1 MAAGGKQVSPA
12 VAVIVI
18 IIVLAIIVAVY
29 YWASHRKPAAGTGV
43 PPKPGMNVMPG
54 MPGKPGMNVPGAKGP
69 GAPGGMKVPV
79 APPSEGAPE
88 TAPSG
93 E

>member
-1 MAAGGKQVSPA
+1 MASGGKQVSPA

-29 YWASHRKPAAGTGV
+29 YWAAHKKPAPAG
-43 PPKPGMNVMPG
+43 NMPMMKG
-54 MPGKPGMNVPGAKGP
+54 PMGNMMKGPMGNMPPGAKGP
-69 GAPGGMKVPV
+69 MGPGGMKVPV

>member
-29 YWASHRKPAAGTGV
+29 YWATKKPAAAPNAPMMMNKMG
-43 PPKPGMNVMPG
+43 PGMN
-54 MPGKPGMNVPGAKGP
+54 KPIGP
-69 GAPGGMKVPV
+69 GNMPKVPV
-79 APPSEGAPE
+79 APPSSGGPQ
-88 TAPSG
+88 TAPPTG